1 MAFGCSRRRAESPR
15 GSGKADGG
23 AKLQSYP
30 ILNYRHRFHAGN
42 FADVLKHAVLR
53 RVLLALQAKAG
64 GLLYLDTH
72 AGRGAY
78 DLRAAASGA
87 SRARRPEWP
96 DGIGRLLERR
106 DLPPALADYVA
117 AVREFSAETA
127 RRVATEPAA
136 GGEAPLAVPDALE
149 FYPGS
154 PWLAVAALRAQD
166 RAVLC
171 ERQPE
176 EAAALAAE
184 LAQRRRVAVR
194 PEDGYAAVRGC
205 LPPPER
211 RALVLL
217 DPPFEAEDEWARLVE
232 ALHAGLGRWPAG
244 TFAAWYPLTARSR
257 ADAFYREYLRRPKLP
272 PSLCVEL
279 LVGDDTAGLK
289 LWGCGLLI
297 TNPPWGLAAELAEL
311 AQWLG
316 PVLAQGPGAR
326 GGAHWIVPET

>member
-1 MAFGCSRRRAESPR
+1 
-15 GSGKADGG
+15 
-23 AKLQSYP
+23 
-30 ILNYRHRFHAGN
+30 LNYRHHFHAGN

-53 RVLLALQAKAG
+53 RVLLALQAKPS

-78 DLRAAASGA
+78 DLRAAGSGQT
-87 SRARRPEWP
+87 RARKAEWP
-96 DGIGRLLERR
+96 DGIGRLLGRK

-117 AVREFSAETA
+117 EVRRFAAEIPGSSGPEEGA
-127 RRVATEPAA
+127 EQAA
-136 GGEAPLAVPDALE
+136 QALD

-154 PWLAVAALRAQD
+154 PWLAVAALRPQD
-166 RAVLC
+166 RALLC

-176 EAAALAAE
+176 EAAALAAT
-184 LAQRRRVAVR
+184 LGRRRRVAVR

-211 RALVLL
+211 RALVLI

-232 ALHAGLGRWPAG
+232 ALHTGLGRLPAG

-257 ADAFYREYLRRPKLP
+257 ADAFYREYLRHPKLP

-279 LVGDDTAGLK
+279 LVGDATAELK
-289 LWGCGLLI
+289 LWGCGLLLV
-297 TNPPWGLAAELAEL
+297 NPPWGLAAELAEL